1 MYPESFF
8 QHQVEDTAGSAK
20 ALISEILRHVSPK
33 SVLDVG
39 CGVGVWVD
47 EFKRRGIAEVM
58 GVDQPQ
64 PMADG
69 LRLIHPPE
77 FLEQDLEQPLQIHR
91 TFDLVVCL
99 ETIEHLSENRGPK
112 LVRELTQLGPVILFS
127 GAVPLQCGYYHINEQ
142 WPDYWQREFA
152 KWNYLAVDCIRPRV
166 WNNPAIAW
174 WYRQN
179 TIFYVHESCSPKLFH
194 SGASQSSQPLMRL
207 IHPEMW
213 AQAVSFINADLVP
226 DYALERNP
234 RLRDLHDAARG
245 GQPTVQKYLANL
257 LV

>member
-8 QHQVEDTAGSAK
+8 QHQVEDTGASAK
-20 ALISEILRHVSPK
+20 GLVSEILRHVSPK
-33 SVLDVG
+33 SIVDVG

-64 PMADG
+64 PIAEG

-99 ETIEHLSENRGPK
+99 ETIEHLSENRGPE
-112 LVRELTQLGPVILFS
+112 LIRDLTQLGPVILFS
-127 GAVPLQCGYYHINEQ
+127 GAIPLQCGYYHINEQ

-152 KWNYLAVDCIRPRV
+152 KWNYFAVDCIRPGV

-179 TIFYVHESCSPKLFH
+179 TIFYVHESCSDELFH
-194 SGASQSSQPLMRL
+194 AGAGRSSQPIMRL

-213 AQAVSFINADLVP
+213 AQAVSFVNADLVP
-226 DYALERNP
+226 GYALERNP
-234 RLRDLHDAARG
+234 RLRELHEAAQD
-245 GQPTVQKYLANL
+245 GQPAVQKYLANL
-257 LV
+257 LL